1 MSLQSMTTSSPI
13 VETELLQSSRVPNV
27 QSEDESLAPNQLDD
41 ESFDA
46 NRLNSEQLDSDLVN
60 LDVEISEPNGA
71 SKGTRRTTDLVRMY
85 LQEIGRVQLLGRDEE
100 VAEAQKVQKY
110 VGLLEL
116 CQQEAET
123 DESLK
128 SYVQLIEI
136 HDRLQSS
143 LGHRPSWG
151 RWAAIAGMSVAELKE
166 ALTVGK
172 GRLAEVADIT
182 VAELDQAQT
191 EGTEAKDHM
200 IKANLRL
207 VVSVAKKYQNR
218 GLELLDLIQE
228 GTLGLER
235 AVDKFDP
242 TKGYRFSTYAYW
254 WIRQGITR
262 AIATQ
267 SRTIRLPVHITEK
280 LNKIK
285 KAQRK
290 ISQQKGRTATI
301 EDVATELKMTPPQ
314 VREVLL
320 RVPRS
325 VSLETK
331 VGKERDT
338 ELGDLLET
346 DGLSPEDLL
355 MRESLHRDLQQLL
368 TDLTTRERDVIR
380 MRFGLNDGTPYS
392 LAEIGRALDLSRER
406 VRQIE
411 AKALQKLRQPKRR
424 NRVRDY
430 LEALA

>member
-1 MSLQSMTTSSPI
+1 MPATFLDTNSQNDPILDFDASETS
-13 VETELLQSSRVPNV
+13 ETEINDKL
-27 QSEDESLAPNQLDD
+27 EDNLVELEFEELDPA
-41 ESFDA
+41 SA
-46 NRLNSEQLDSDLVN
+46 ARRSNRN
-60 LDVEISEPNGA
+60 
-71 SKGTRRTTDLVRMY
+71 TTDLVRLY
-85 LQEIGRVQLLGRDEE
+85 LQEIGRVPLLRKDEE
-100 VAEAQKVQKY
+100 VSKAQQVQRY
-110 VGLLEL
+110 MH
-116 CQQEAET
+116 
-123 DESLK
+123 
-128 SYVQLIEI
+128 LIEQRSQAAEQGDLVLQQFVDLVEI
-136 HDRLQSS
+136 HAQLAAQLS
-143 LGHRPSWG
+143 HRPTLE
-151 RWAAIAGMSVAELKE
+151 RWAAAVKLKVAELKQTLS
-166 ALTVGK
+166 AGK
-172 GRLAEVADIT
+172 CRWAEVANVDIK
-182 VAELDQAQT
+182 ELERIQRI
-191 EGTEAKDHM
+191 GILAKEHM

-285 KAQRK
+285 KAQRE
-290 ISQQKGRTATI
+290 ISQKQGRLPSIVDIAK
-301 EDVATELKMTPPQ
+301 ELDMSPPQ

-325 VSLETK
+325 VSLELK
-331 VGKERDT
+331 VGKEKDT

-346 DGLSPEDLL
+346 EDASPEEVL
-355 MRESLHRDLQQLL
+355 MRESLHQDLQRLL
-368 TDLTTRERDVIR
+368 ADLTTRERDVIQ
-380 MRFGLNDGTPYS
+380 MRFGLVDGNPHS
-392 LAEIGRALDLSRER
+392 LADIGRALDLSRER

-424 NRVRDY
+424 NQVRDY
-430 LEALA
+430 FESLS

>member
-1 MSLQSMTTSSPI
+1 MEAYSTQLRYTMLAQSFFAEVEYDQSLY
-13 VETELLQSSRVPNV
+13 TESFQPPLSRRGLDL
-27 QSEDESLAPNQLDD
+27 SDLMHLEGDDLDD
-41 ESFDA
+41 
-46 NRLNSEQLDSDLVN
+46 
-60 LDVEISEPNGA
+60 ISLPQA
-71 SKGTRRTTDLVRMY
+71 SNRRTTDLVRLY
-85 LQEIGRVQLLGRDEE
+85 LQEIGRVRLLGRDEE
-100 VAEAQKVQKY
+100 VSEAQQVQRY
-110 VGLLEL
+110 MRLLERRNEMAQL
-116 CQQEAET
+116 EGGVIQR
-123 DESLK
+123 
-128 SYVQLIEI
+128 YVQLIEA
-136 HDRLQSS
+136 HDRLTAH
-143 LGHRPSWG
+143 LGHRPSFQ
-151 RWAAIAGMSVAELKE
+151 RWATEAGISITELKPSLAE
-166 ALTVGK
+166 GKRRWAEIAALTV
-172 GRLAEVADIT
+172 E
-182 VAELDQAQT
+182 ELDRIQA
-191 EGTEAKDHM
+191 EGIRAKEHM

-235 AVDKFDP
+235 AVEKFDP

-267 SRTIRLPVHITEK
+267 SRTIRLPVHVTEK

-290 ISQQKGRTATI
+290 ISQEKGRTASI
-301 EDVATELKMTPPQ
+301 EDIAKELEMTAPQ

-331 VGKERDT
+331 VGKDKDT

-346 DGLSPEDLL
+346 DDVSPEETL
-355 MRESLHRDLQQLL
+355 MREALRRDLLQLL
-368 TDLTTRERDVIR
+368 ADLTSRERDVIQ
-380 MRFGLNDGTPYS
+380 MRFGLGSDGHPYS

-424 NRVRDY
+424 NRIRDY
-430 LEALA
+430 LESLS

>member
-1 MSLQSMTTSSPI
+1 
-13 VETELLQSSRVPNV
+13 
-27 QSEDESLAPNQLDD
+27 
-41 ESFDA
+41 
-46 NRLNSEQLDSDLVN
+46 
-60 LDVEISEPNGA
+60 
-71 SKGTRRTTDLVRMY
+71 
-85 LQEIGRVQLLGRDEE
+85 
-100 VAEAQKVQKY
+100 
-110 VGLLEL
+110 
-116 CQQEAET
+116 
-123 DESLK
+123 
-128 SYVQLIEI
+128 
-136 HDRLQSS
+136 
-143 LGHRPSWG
+143 LGHRPSLE
-151 RWAAIAGMSVAELKE
+151 RWAATAGVEVAQLKPLMALGKRRWAELAE
-166 ALTVGK
+166 LTV
-172 GRLAEVADIT
+172 E
-182 VAELDQAQT
+182 ELEQVQAR
-191 EGTEAKDHM
+191 GLRAKDHM

-235 AVDKFDP
+235 AVEKFDP
-242 TKGYRFSTYAYW
+242 TRGYRFSTYSYW

-285 KAQRK
+285 KAQRQ
-290 ISQQKGRTATI
+290 ISQEKSRTATI
-301 EDVATELKMTPPQ
+301 DDIAAELKMTPAQ
-314 VREVLL
+314 IREVLL

-331 VGKERDT
+331 VGTDKDT

-346 DGLSPEDLL
+346 EDVTPEELL

-368 TDLTTRERDVIR
+368 ADLTSRERDVIS
-380 MRFGLNDGTPYS
+380 MRYGLGDGHPYS
-392 LAEIGRALDLSRER
+392 LAEIGRALELSRER

-430 LEALA
+430 LESLS

>member
-1 MSLQSMTTSSPI
+1 MPAQSFFAEVEYDQSLYTESFQPPLSNREPDLSDLMCLEGDDLDDMSLPQVS
-13 VETELLQSSRVPNV
+13 N
-27 QSEDESLAPNQLDD
+27 
-41 ESFDA
+41 
-46 NRLNSEQLDSDLVN
+46 
-60 LDVEISEPNGA
+60 
-71 SKGTRRTTDLVRMY
+71 RRTTDLVRLY
-85 LQEIGRVQLLGRDEE
+85 LQEIGRVRLLGRDEE
-100 VAEAQKVQKY
+100 VSEAQQVQRY
-110 VGLLEL
+110 MRLLE
-116 CQQEAET
+116 QRNET
-123 DESLK
+123 AQLEGGLIQH
-128 SYVQLIEI
+128 YVQLIEA
-136 HDRLQSS
+136 HDRLTAH
-143 LGHRPSWG
+143 LGHRPSFQ
-151 RWAAIAGMSVAELKE
+151 RWATEAGISVTELKPSLAE
-166 ALTVGK
+166 GK
-172 GRLAEVADIT
+172 RRWAEVAGLT
-182 VAELDQAQT
+182 VEELDQIQT
-191 EGTEAKDHM
+191 EGIRAKEHM

-235 AVDKFDP
+235 AVEKFDP

-267 SRTIRLPVHITEK
+267 SRTIRLPVHVTEK

-290 ISQQKGRTATI
+290 ISQEKGRTASI
-301 EDVATELKMTPPQ
+301 EDIAKELEMTAPQ

-331 VGKERDT
+331 VGKDKDT

-346 DGLSPEDLL
+346 DDISPEETL
-355 MRESLHRDLQQLL
+355 MREALRRDLLQLL
-368 TDLTTRERDVIR
+368 ADLTSRERDVIQ
-380 MRFGLNDGTPYS
+380 MRFGLGSDGHPYS

-424 NRVRDY
+424 NRIRDY
-430 LEALA
+430 LESLS

>member
-1 MSLQSMTTSSPI
+1 MPATPFYIGTEEDQASSDDRFEHNVNHSSPAELEADDL
-13 VETELLQSSRVPNV
+13 VELELQGKDTNNKLTKG
-27 QSEDESLAPNQLDD
+27 
-41 ESFDA
+41 A
-46 NRLNSEQLDSDLVN
+46 NR
-60 LDVEISEPNGA
+60 
-71 SKGTRRTTDLVRMY
+71 TTTDLVRLY
-85 LQEIGRVQLLGRDEE
+85 LQEIGRVPLLRRDEE
-100 VAEAQKVQKY
+100 VSEAQKIQRHMS
-110 VGLLEL
+110 LLEL
-116 CQQEAET
+116 RNDLASQGDTIMERFVE
-123 DESLK
+123 
-128 SYVQLIEI
+128 LIDT
-136 HDRLQSS
+136 HDRMAAQ
-143 LGHRPSWG
+143 LGHRPSWQK
-151 RWAAIAGMSVAELKE
+151 WSAAVGMEVAQVKE
-166 ALTVGK
+166 ALILGK
-172 GRLAEVADIT
+172 QRWAEAAEISVKELEKLQKAGGR
-182 VAELDQAQT
+182 
-191 EGTEAKDHM
+191 AKEHM

-235 AVDKFDP
+235 AVEKFDP

-290 ISQQKGRTATI
+290 FAQEQGRTPTL
-301 EDVATELKMTPPQ
+301 EDIASELKMTPDQ

-325 VSLETK
+325 VSLDTK
-331 VGKERDT
+331 VGKEKDT

-346 DGLSPEDLL
+346 DDISPEDLL
-355 MRESLHRDLQQLL
+355 MRESLQRDLHKLL
-368 TDLTTRERDVIR
+368 ADLSSRERDVIR
-380 MRFGLNDGTPYS
+380 LRYGLGDGNPYS

-424 NRVRDY
+424 NQVRDY
-430 LEALA
+430 LEALT

>member
-1 MSLQSMTTSSPI
+1 MPATHFFADAEYDDQRTIPRFQPDEADLEAGQMMDDLTDL
-13 VETELLQSSRVPNV
+13 EL
-27 QSEDESLAPNQLDD
+27 
-41 ESFDA
+41 DA
-46 NRLNSEQLDSDLVN
+46 DAVN
-60 LDVEISEPNGA
+60 LHKGA
-71 SKGTRRTTDLVRMY
+71 GRRTTDLVRLY
-85 LQEIGRVQLLGRDEE
+85 LQEIGRVCLLGRDEE
-100 VAEAQKVQKY
+100 VSEAQKVQRY
-110 VGLLEL
+110 MRLLEL
-116 CQQEAET
+116 CHEAAATEGGIIQH
-123 DESLK
+123 
-128 SYVQLIEI
+128 YVQLIEA
-136 HDRLQSS
+136 HDRLTSN
-143 LGHRPSWG
+143 LGHRPSWE
-151 RWAAIAGMSVAELKE
+151 RWAAEAGVAVADLKPTLAEGRRRWAELVN
-166 ALTVGK
+166 LTV
-172 GRLAEVADIT
+172 E
-182 VAELDQAQT
+182 ELDQIKT
-191 EGTEAKDHM
+191 EGIRAKDHM
-200 IKANLRL
+200 IRANLRL

-235 AVDKFDP
+235 AVEKFDP

-290 ISQQKGRTATI
+290 ISQDKGRTATI
-301 EDVATELKMTPPQ
+301 EDIANELEMTAPQ

-320 RVPRS
+320 RVPRA

-346 DGLSPEDLL
+346 DEVSPEETL
-355 MRESLHRDLQQLL
+355 MREALHRDLQQLL
-368 TDLTTRERDVIR
+368 ADLTSRERDVIR
-380 MRFGLNDGTPYS
+380 MRFGLGDGHPYS

-430 LEALA
+430 LESLN